1 MATLFV
7 FTEWKGLQELGW
19 FLVCL
24 GYFVAFALATMMAYV
39 SVNGESQHQQRV
51 GLNSKMSHTT
61 SKYETDKQS
70 GWTWLD
76 VESWV
81 MMVIGFSFFAEFI
94 ARHENHA
101 PTLSAK
107 QMEQQLMEQQLTEQQ
122 LMEQPL
128 TEQQLMGQQLMKQ
141 QLTEQQ
147 LTEQQLMEQQLTEQQ
162 LTEQQ
167 LMGQQLMKQQLTERQ
182 LMEQQLWN
190 MWLLPYMGFVMA
202 TVGLRLATRRRIRRN
217 AKASQMYGIG
227 MDRLI
232 CGVFVCMVA
241 LFFSI
246 FTAEVFW
253 TQIASVGEFLFALGY
268 IQAFIMAPVNALV
281 PADDDN
287 KGAPER
293 RR

>member
-1 MATLFV
+1 M
-7 FTEWKGLQELGW
+7 
-19 FLVCL
+19 
-24 GYFVAFALATMMAYV
+24 
-39 SVNGESQHQQRV
+39 
-51 GLNSKMSHTT
+51 
-61 SKYETDKQS
+61 
-70 GWTWLD
+70 D

-81 MMVIGFSFFAEFI
+81 MIVIGFSFFAEFI

-122 LMEQPL
+122 LMEQP
-128 TEQQLMGQQLMKQ
+128 
-141 QLTEQQ
+141 
-147 LTEQQLMEQQLTEQQ
+147 

-253 TQIASVGEFLFALGY
+253 TQIASVGELLFAIGY
-268 IQAFIMAPVNALV
+268 IQAFIMAPVNTLL
-281 PADDDN
+281 PDDDN

>member
-1 MATLFV
+1 MMAVGFFGYMATLFV

-141 QLTEQQ
+141 QLTE
-147 LTEQQLMEQQLTEQQ
+147 
-162 LTEQQ
+162 
-167 LMGQQLMKQQLTERQ
+167 RQ

-202 TVGLRLATRRRIRRN
+202 TVGLRLATQENSSQCKSIPDVWHRNGQADLWGLCVHGGAVLLNIHRGSILDPDCQCRRISFCFRLHTSIYHGPRERSS
-217 AKASQMYGIG
+217 AS
-227 MDRLI
+227 
-232 CGVFVCMVA
+232 
-241 LFFSI
+241 
-246 FTAEVFW
+246 
-253 TQIASVGEFLFALGY
+253 
-268 IQAFIMAPVNALV
+268 
-281 PADDDN
+281 
-287 KGAPER
+287 
-293 RR
+293 